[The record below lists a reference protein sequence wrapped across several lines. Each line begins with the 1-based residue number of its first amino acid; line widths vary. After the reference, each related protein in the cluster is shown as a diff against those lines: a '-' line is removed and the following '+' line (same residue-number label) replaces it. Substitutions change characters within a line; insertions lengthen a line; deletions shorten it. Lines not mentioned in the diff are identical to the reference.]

1 VYCVVVVVVL
11 KECQMSVKKLPSFML
26 NLTVRKNPLLNMLK
40 QKQTITLK
48 ANMGVVIEKQIVG
61 IYYILLITQ

>member
-1 VYCVVVVVVL
+1 
-11 KECQMSVKKLPSFML
+11 MSVKKLPSFMP
-26 NLTVRKNPLLNMLK
+26 NLTARKNPLLNMLK

-61 IYYILLITQ
+61 MRYIPIITL